1 MGAGPWALLQQWV
14 LASPAEA
21 LGGERSLHTT
31 TEGGRLATMIL
42 AECEGVGVHKH
53 PQTTC
58 GVFGA
63 SMIGYQYQFSVFAPN
78 IDMDTLKK
86 GDAHT
91 LSFESFEPFDQT
103 GECND

>member
-1 MGAGPWALLQQWV
+1 
-14 LASPAEA
+14 
-21 LGGERSLHTT
+21 
-31 TEGGRLATMIL
+31 MIL

-63 SMIGYQYQFSVFAPN
+63 SMIGYQYQLSVFAPN

-103 GECND
+103 GECNDWSRGSEKPHLFKNGKCLDRKKSQL